1 MPRKKKSETVE
12 VTEVKEEK
20 PKATRK
26 RKSTK
31 KVEPAPVTPAPLE
44 FSISEILTWTD
55 EECSEKDKVFKFTTA
70 DVRDILKSLTS
81 SNEKLKEVTE
91 KFNLLKNAI
100 SKGLMIGYKVECPH
114 CKREYLMSSAELH
127 RDKPILCKVCGTE
140 YKENEHITGI
150 SYASDE
156 EKVTVI

>member
-1 MPRKKKSETVE
+1 MPRKKKSESIE
-12 VTEVKEEK
+12 VSEVKETK

-31 KVEPAPVTPAPLE
+31 KVEPAPLE

-114 CKREYLMSSAELH
+114 CKREYLVSSTELH
-127 RDKPILCKVCGTE
+127 RDEPILCKVCGTE
-140 YKENEHITGI
+140 YKENEHISGI
-150 SYASDE
+150 SYASEE

>member
-31 KVEPAPVTPAPLE
+31 KAEPAPTPLE
-44 FSISEILTWTD
+44 FSVSEIVTWTD
-55 EECSEKDKVFKFTTA
+55 EECAEKDKVFKFTTA

-81 SNEKLKEVTE
+81 VNEKLADVTE
-91 KFNLLKNAI
+91 KFTLLKNAI
-100 SKGLMIGYKVECPH
+100 SKGLMIGYKIECPH

-127 RDKPILCKVCGTE
+127 RDAPILCKVCGTE

-156 EKVTVI
+156 KKVTVI